1 MSDPVLG
8 ETDLGAAMSGPSAP
22 DWKLVDG
29 ALVKT
34 VTCAG
39 FVGSLAFVNE
49 VGALAQAAD
58 HHPDIDI
65 RYNQVK
71 LSLVTHDS
79 GGITQKD
86 IDLAT
91 RIDGV
96 SVGVK

>member
-1 MSDPVLG
+1 MSEPVLG
-8 ETDLGAAMSGPSAP
+8 ETDLGAAMSGPGAP

-96 SVGVK
+96 SAGVK

>member
-8 ETDLGAAMSGPSAP
+8 ETDLGAAMSGPSVP
-22 DWKLVDG
+22 DWKRVDG

-96 SVGVK
+96 SAGVK

>member
-8 ETDLGAAMSGPSAP
+8 ETDLGTAMRGPGAP

-96 SVGVK
+96 SAGVK

>member
-1 MSDPVLG
+1 MSEPVLG
-8 ETDLGAAMSGPSAP
+8 ETDLGAAMSGPGAP

-29 ALVKT
+29 VLVKT

-49 VGALAQAAD
+49 VGVLAQAAD

-71 LSLVTHDS
+71 LALVTHDS

-96 SVGVK
+96 SAGTK

>member
-1 MSDPVLG
+1 MKHLSPKQIAIYL
-8 ETDLGAAMSGPSAP
+8 
-22 DWKLVDG
+22 
-29 ALVKT
+29 KT
-34 VTCAG
+34 VPQWARRAKTIHREFEFKG
-39 FVGSLAFVNE
+39 FTDAIDFVNR
-49 VGALAQAAD
+49 VARAAEKND

-71 LSLVTHDS
+71 LALVTHDS

-96 SVGVK
+96 SAGTK